1 MMVGRALPS
10 SRRGAIRGSTIG
22 TGPSFRGVSWGPVV
36 PVGSEEGSKVSEHST
51 DRRVKCS
58 ARRDT

>member
-10 SRRGAIRGSTIG
+10 SRRGASRGSTIG

-36 PVGSEEGSKVSEHST
+36 PGGSEGGSAVREHST
-51 DRRVKCS
+51 GRRAKCKK
-58 ARRDT
+58 RHMI